1 MATNEELD
9 KIKQALEG
17 VKSSEMEFDNKPSI
31 GIIAQEIG
39 EFSGFES
46 QTIPALTTIDISS
59 LSSLWNPPSGNITI
73 SAPNA
78 GSILTSAGSN
88 GSYWGNTGA
97 YSIHSTNPKSA
108 LEVTGDANF
117 EGDIK
122 WKGRSLGDMLETIE
136 RRLGIL
142 VPDPEKLEHFEALKK
157 AYEHYKTLEALCTV
171 PKKDDTAH

>member
-73 SAPNA
+73 SC
-78 GSILTSAGSN
+78 LLYTSPSPRD
-88 GSYWGNTGA
+88 S
-97 YSIHSTNPKSA
+97 
-108 LEVTGDANF
+108 
-117 EGDIK
+117 
-122 WKGRSLGDMLETIE
+122 
-136 RRLGIL
+136 
-142 VPDPEKLEHFEALKK
+142 
-157 AYEHYKTLEALCTV
+157 
-171 PKKDDTAH
+171 